1 MPEPAADAVVD
12 VAVVSAAADTVF
24 GCRRVA
30 KSSHS
35 SSAAASVEAA
45 AEAATKLCKRRL
57 ATVVHFRC
65 YERLKTTSV
74 GYRVDL

>member
-30 KSSHS
+30 KSSHF
-35 SSAAASVEAA
+35 SSAAALVEA
-45 AEAATKLCKRRL
+45 AEAATRLCKRRL

-74 GYRVDL
+74 DYRVDL